1 MNIISKI
8 EPSSGGF
15 IILER
20 LTQGVDE
27 MILQL
32 PASFSTDLSNYK
44 SDLRKKQVLFV
55 RDYLNRLNL
64 NADFYYD
71 NTGKPHLKNKH
82 ISISHSKDV
91 IGIYIHP
98 DKKIGID
105 VEHYG
110 EKIFRVAS
118 RFMNEYEKNK
128 YAAQDL
134 EVLTLIWSAKE
145 CVFKKYGAETTF
157 FASHQ
162 TVLEIDTLQ
171 KMIVVEVKNQ
181 GVGVHER
188 LFYQKL
194 DSFVLVYST

>member
-20 LTQGVDE
+20 LIQGVDE
-27 MILQL
+27 MIVQL
-32 PASFSTDLSNYK
+32 PESFSTDLACYK
-44 SDLRKKQVLFV
+44 SDLRKKQILFV

-64 NADFYYD
+64 FADFYYD
-71 NTGKPHLKNKH
+71 NNGKPHLKNKH

-91 IGIYIHP
+91 IGVYIHE

-110 EKIFRVAS
+110 EKIIRVAS

-128 YAAQDL
+128 YASNDL
-134 EVLTLIWSAKE
+134 EILTLIWSAKE

-162 TVLEIDTLQ
+162 TVLEIDTIG